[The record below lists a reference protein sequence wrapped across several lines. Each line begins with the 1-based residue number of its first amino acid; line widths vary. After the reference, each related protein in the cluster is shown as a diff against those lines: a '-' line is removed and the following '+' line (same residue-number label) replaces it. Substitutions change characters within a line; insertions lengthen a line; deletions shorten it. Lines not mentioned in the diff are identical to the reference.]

1 MGEDFGGS
9 HGFQSKGI
17 SRKSIKRGGGLRKLT
32 AYRLLMKG
40 RGKEPYNQAD
50 GFLNYQVRDELLNT
64 YFVDLRAVPC
74 HETFI

>member
-1 MGEDFGGS
+1 
-9 HGFQSKGI
+9 
-17 SRKSIKRGGGLRKLT
+17 
-32 AYRLLMKG
+32 MKG

>member
-1 MGEDFGGS
+1 MGKDFGGS

-40 RGKEPYNQAD
+40 DRLM
-50 GFLNYQVRDELLNT
+50 GF
-64 YFVDLRAVPC
+64 
-74 HETFI
+74 